1 MKAAG
6 GFGTKEGCY
15 LACFKGSSGCKGSV
29 CSLVCLIA
37 SDKGRWCRKVA
48 RRDQSLARSWHDRH
62 ESARIGPNR
71 HDLLVG
77 GLQGH
82 GGERGP
88 FSVQFSNHYPL
99 PWEERQWYP
108 LFYRRER
115 GGLKKS
121 DFAKSPL
128 EGRDIQVF
136 WPRSPSPGPL
146 LAPQE
151 FPCSVERA
159 AGVYPL
165 PAGIWHMLS
174 AQSCL
179 EWGWRREYPG
189 HPGHPGPTPILF
201 TRPRAPHLCWL

>member
-1 MKAAG
+1 M
-6 GFGTKEGCY
+6 
-15 LACFKGSSGCKGSV
+15 
-29 CSLVCLIA
+29 
-37 SDKGRWCRKVA
+37 A

-99 PWEERQWYP
+99 PWGERQWYP

-165 PAGIWHMLS
+165 PAGIWHHAQCSELPGVGVEERVPWAPWAPWAHPHFIYKATCTPFVLALIPLVVPATASGEPARWLCPAVPVDCSRRWS
-174 AQSCL
+174 AVQMVT
-179 EWGWRREYPG
+179 EA
-189 HPGHPGPTPILF
+189 IL
-201 TRPRAPHLCWL
+201 